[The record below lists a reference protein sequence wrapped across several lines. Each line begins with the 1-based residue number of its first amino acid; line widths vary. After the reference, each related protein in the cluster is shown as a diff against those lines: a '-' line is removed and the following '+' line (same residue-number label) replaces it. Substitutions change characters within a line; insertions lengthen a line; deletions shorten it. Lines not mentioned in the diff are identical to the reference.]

1 MGVVTMTNEL
11 REDIKA
17 AVRSHDADASD
28 LRAIASD
35 LEELADKWDAID
47 DAL

>member
-1 MGVVTMTNEL
+1 MSNEL

-17 AVRSHDADASD
+17 AIRSHDADASD
-28 LRAIASD
+28 LRSIAAD
-35 LEELADKWDAID
+35 LHELADKYEAID

>member
-1 MGVVTMTNEL
+1 MTNEL

-17 AVRSHDADASD
+17 AIRSHDADASD

-35 LEELADKWDAID
+35 LEELAEKYEAID
-47 DAL
+47 DTL

>member
-1 MGVVTMTNEL
+1 MSNEL

-17 AVRSHDADASD
+17 AIRSHDADAAD
-28 LRAIASD
+28 LRAIAAD
-35 LEELADKWDAID
+35 LHEWADKYEAID